1 MPVFEIETAAGKFEV
16 TAPDENSAMDAV
28 KREVR
33 AIAEADALEAAK
45 GKPGAGELYQNAF
58 ALGLLDKVA
67 GLEGGVRGV
76 FTGDGFAEGYR
87 TSRRAQ
93 EIREE
98 RARENSGRAG
108 KVAELAGTLT
118 TGLLAKAPVAATAA
132 GRVMQGAKEA
142 GTLSLYQGVGDSEAE
157 GPVGITGD
165 ALASGATGFALGG
178 ALGTALETAKG
189 IVKAGSAATR
199 AARNLTGGDKEKA
212 ARKVYQALIDDG
224 MSPEQAAA
232 RMRSRDTALINTAD
246 ENTLGLARAASAKPG
261 EGRSTLN
268 RALDKQQKNS
278 GARIVSAVDDA
289 LGGKDV
295 PFNKRVADMV
305 KTRSNLGRQQYEKA
319 FAGNFGA
326 EHAMVFDD
334 IAGRLPAEAVRNA
347 QRIAQAEGRPF
358 GEQLIASIDEAAG
371 VVTFKR
377 APSLREW
384 HYIQRGLRSASD
396 SAYRQGVGEVG
407 TAYKSLR
414 GELID
419 AMDEASP
426 LYKKARAAYSS
437 ASDMIDAIQ
446 RGREIM
452 NPATTR
458 NVDALID
465 EIGAMSKSERDMVKI
480 GLARQLQDMVES
492 TPDQAGD
499 MVRKIFGTEAKRK
512 AIRSVFDS
520 ASDFRKFE
528 AELGRIAKETNSFR
542 YVRTGS
548 RTSFV
553 DAEKQDAG
561 ILADAATGAMD
572 MASGGVASTT
582 VRAASKLLRD
592 MGGMDE
598 GVAKEVAAILIQRD
612 PDAVLSAL
620 AQSGTQAQKKAARQ
634 ALMLKAQPYVKALI
648 ASQGGE
654 FGSDVGRGIV
664 TMQ

>member
-1 MPVFEIETAAGKFEV
+1 MPVFEIETPAGKFEV
-16 TAPDENSAMDAV
+16 TAPDEETAV
-28 KREVR
+28 AAAQREVK
-33 AIAEADALEAAK
+33 ALAEADALEELK
-45 GKPGAGELYQNAF
+45 GTPGAGELYQNAF

-67 GLEGGVRGV
+67 GLEGGVRGA
-76 FTGDGFAEGYR
+76 FSGDGFVEGYR

-108 KVAELAGTLT
+108 KAVELAGTLS
-118 TGLLAKAPVAATAA
+118 TGLLAKAPVAATAL
-132 GRVMQGAKEA
+132 GRVAQGAMEA
-142 GTLSLYQGVGDSEAE
+142 GTLGLYQGVGDSEAE
-157 GPVGITGD
+157 GPVGIAGD
-165 ALASGATGFALGG
+165 ALVSGATGVALGG

-189 IVKAGSAATR
+189 LAKAGAAGAR
-199 AARNLTGGDKEKA
+199 AARNLTGSDEQKA
-212 ARKVYQALIDDG
+212 AKKVYQSLIDDG
-224 MSPEQAAA
+224 LTPEQAAA

-268 RALDKQQKNS
+268 RALDKQQKAS
-278 GARIVSAVDDA
+278 GSRIVAAVDDA
-289 LGGKDV
+289 LGGGDKT
-295 PFNKRVADMV
+295 FNRRVADMI
-305 KTRSNLGRQQYEKA
+305 KTRSSLGDQQYEKA
-319 FAGNFGA
+319 FAKNFERG
-326 EHAMVFDD
+326 HSMKFDE
-334 IAGRLPAEAVRNA
+334 IAKRVPAEAVRNA
-347 QRIAQAEGRPF
+347 QRIAYANGRPF
-358 GEQLIASIDEAAG
+358 GEQLVASIDD
-371 VVTFKR
+371 VTGTVSFKR
-377 APSLREW
+377 APSMREW
-384 HYIQRGLRSASD
+384 HFIQRGLRSASD
-396 SAYRQGVGEVG
+396 SAYKQNVGEVG
-407 TAYKSLR
+407 SAYKSLR
-414 GELID
+414 NELLK

-426 LYKKARAAYSS
+426 LYKKARQSY
-437 ASDMIDAIQ
+437 ASQSDLLDAIQ

-452 NPATTR
+452 NPSSTR

-465 EIGAMSKSERDMVKI
+465 EIGDMSKSERDMVKI

-499 MVRKIFGTEAKRK
+499 MVKKIFGTKAKRN
-512 AIRSVFDS
+512 AIRSVFDN

-612 PDAVLSAL
+612 PDAVLNAL
-620 AQSGTQAQKKAARQ
+620 AQSGTQAQKQAARK
-634 ALMLKAQPYVKALI
+634 ALMLKAQPYVRALI

-654 FGSDVGRGIV
+654 QGSNIGRGV
-664 TMQ
+664 VLQ